1 MGSTNWTQWVIKND
15 DREGEEEE
23 VKEGEGE
30 TEGEGGEHEIEWM
43 VLFESLQE
51 VFQERTDVI

>member
-1 MGSTNWTQWVIKND
+1 MGSTNQTQWVIKND
-15 DREGEEEE
+15 DGEGGEEEA
-23 VKEGEGE
+23 KEREEE
-30 TEGEGGEHEIEWM
+30 TEGEGGEHEIEWT

>member
-1 MGSTNWTQWVIKND
+1 MGSTDQTQWVIETD
-15 DREGEEEE
+15 DGEGEEEE
-23 VKEGEGE
+23 AKEAEGE
-30 TEGEGGEHEIEWM
+30 TEGEGGEHEIEWT